1 MAVGGIV
8 LRCCLLHRQI
18 RRNSTQV
25 HGLTKREIKRN
36 PQETIIFFSS
46 VCLRSRRFQRITR
59 DKTTELFNDSRKKN
73 ESNSQIVVLPPT
85 PPGSPRRR
93 PAQSVYFRRS
103 GTDNP
108 LCIPVFRSSLLQR
121 RWHRSSLSQL
131 RNSSAGHPGIG
142 MVVVNTD
149 TPP

>member
-1 MAVGGIV
+1 MCCAVV
-8 LRCCLLHRQI
+8 LHRQI
-18 RRNSTQV
+18 RRNSSQV
-25 HGLTKREIKRN
+25 HGLTKREIERN
-36 PQETIIFFSS
+36 PQETIIFFFTLYLSSS

-73 ESNSQIVVLPPT
+73 ESNSQIVLPPT
-85 PPGSPRRR
+85 R
-93 PAQSVYFRRS
+93 PAAHARLRRACIFDAQEL
-103 GTDNP
+103 TIP
-108 LCIPVFRSSLLQR
+108 YRIPVIRSSLLQR